1 MSTIQAERK
10 SYMKLLRTIAI
21 SGGALLINSLISF
34 CLVPVISNTLGTE
47 AYGFVTMAKNFEQYA
62 LILTTALNA
71 FAARYITISYHKNEL
86 EEANAYFSSTFIG
99 DVLLSTFLFL
109 AALAG
114 IHSLDSF
121 FHISPELVKDVKL
134 LFLMIFVNFW
144 IVTVSTAF
152 NATAHIKDKLD
163 VAGVFKV
170 AAYSV
175 EAGALILC
183 FALLRPA
190 VYYVGLGRALQA
202 LVLAAG
208 ALVIWRRY
216 CHDLRIRRASFSMGR
231 IRQLVGN
238 GVWTSMTSLG
248 GVLNDGL
255 DLWICNLM
263 LTPLGM
269 GQLAIAKTFHSFFGG
284 VFSII
289 SQAFEPMLLKSYAA
303 NDQKTMLGQLKLG
316 MKVSGMLSNILFAGF
331 IALGVSFY
339 RLWIPKEDILLLY
352 GLTII
357 SNLATVPSGPMY
369 PLYYIYVLTTK
380 NRFPTIMT
388 ILGGV
393 LNVAAMYILLKTT
406 ALGNYAILWTSV
418 AVSAVIAF
426 ISNPLYMA
434 HVLHL
439 PWHTFYPGIAQNLVS
454 CGLMTAAFKGL
465 SLLYQPTSWITLI
478 LSAIALFALGVAM
491 HLLIVCSRDDRRRIR
506 AMLSR
511 SGK

>member
-1 MSTIQAERK
+1 
-10 SYMKLLRTIAI
+10 MKTY
-21 SGGALLINSLISF
+21 GLIGRPLGHSF
-34 CLVPVISNTLGTE
+34 SRAFFTE
-47 AYGFVTMAKNFEQYA
+47 KFRRDGIDAQYLNFELPSIDELPQVLSDHPDLCGFNVTIPYKQQIIPWLDA
-62 LILTTALNA
+62 L
-71 FAARYITISYHKNEL
+71 SD
-86 EEANAYFSSTFIG
+86 EAKAIGAVNVVRVIRVGGEQQENGYSGDENGHRPHENGVSSSGTSRAWRLRG
-99 DVLLSTFLFL
+99 YNSDVTGFTQS
-109 AALAG
+109 
-114 IHSLDSF
+114 IR
-121 FHISPELVKDVKL
+121 P
-134 LFLMIFVNFW
+134 
-144 IVTVSTAF
+144 
-152 NATAHIKDKLD
+152 
-163 VAGVFKV
+163 
-170 AAYSV
+170 
-175 EAGALILC
+175 
-183 FALLRPA
+183 LLRPHH
-190 VYYVGLGRALQA
+190 RQA
-202 LVLAAG
+202 LVLAVG

-465 SLLYQPTSWITLI
+465 SLLYQPASWITLI